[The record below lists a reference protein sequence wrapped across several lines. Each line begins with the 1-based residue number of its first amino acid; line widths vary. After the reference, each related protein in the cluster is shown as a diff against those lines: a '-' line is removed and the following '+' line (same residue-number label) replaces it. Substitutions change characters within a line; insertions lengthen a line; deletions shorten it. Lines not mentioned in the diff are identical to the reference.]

1 MKNNKERIM
10 SFVIMAIIVAMIA
23 TAFFC
28 SCKHVEY
35 VTVPEVHTEHVY
47 HNDTVHHTDSVR
59 TERETIIREG
69 RPEDSLML
77 AKLGIKLQQNERL
90 LVLLQRELQEARSEL
105 YESHTNDSVKV
116 DSVMVP
122 YPVEKIV
129 KERYVPKYVKVLA
142 WIGGAVLLGSIGWL
156 AVFIMRKFRKGGL
169 V

>member
-1 MKNNKERIM
+1 MKHYQNNIDKITLIE
-10 SFVIMAIIVAMIA
+10 SLVICFFLAIF
-23 TAFFC
+23 TG
-28 SCKHVEY
+28 CKHVEY

-90 LVLLQRELQEARSEL
+90 LVLLQRELQEAKSEL
-105 YESHTNDSVKV
+105 YESHTSDSAKV

-122 YPVEKIV
+122 YPVEKII
-129 KERYVPKYVKVLA
+129 KERYVPGFIKFLA
-142 WIGGAVLLGSIGWL
+142 WIGGILIVLGLGYIGWRIYRIL
-156 AVFIMRKFRKGGL
+156 HP
-169 V
+169 

>member
-1 MKNNKERIM
+1 MKHYQNNIDKITLIE
-10 SFVIMAIIVAMIA
+10 SLVICFILAIF
-23 TAFFC
+23 TG
-28 SCKHVEY
+28 CKHVEY

-90 LVLLQRELQEARSEL
+90 LVLLQRELQEAKSEL
-105 YESHTNDSVKV
+105 YESHTSDSAKV

-122 YPVEKIV
+122 YPVKEIV
-129 KERYVPKYVKVLA
+129 KERYVPGFIKFLA
-142 WIGGAVLLGSIGWL
+142 WIGGILLVLGIGYIGWRIYRML
-156 AVFIMRKFRKGGL
+156 HP
-169 V
+169 